1 MRTIAYMQTII
12 QNQIKPKK
20 RMNELKI
27 QQVIRTNKLKRNIS
41 RMSRVCKTVVSLI
54 ECQGLN
60 KVAILFAM
68 CTWAPKEH
76 QNRTETN
83 STLKSIPTRRHFSQI
98 DTCNSSSS
106 SYNNT
111 SYKRNDAKKVQ
122 KSAFYFHIIS
132 YKVRIKMPW
141 NETIGIDKTML
152 ASCCVQTKTFLISKL
167 CGNVERRM

>member
-1 MRTIAYMQTII
+1 MIQFEIKFKEKQNRLRTIAYMQTII

-60 KVAILFAM
+60 KVAILFDM

-111 SYKRNDAKKVQ
+111 SYKRYDAKKVQ
-122 KSAFYFHIIS
+122 KAPSIS
-132 YKVRIKMPW
+132 TLFRIKFVLKCHGMRQL
-141 NETIGIDKTML
+141 E
-152 ASCCVQTKTFLISKL
+152 
-167 CGNVERRM
+167 